1 MKSSTKKI
9 SLLFFVILPLFSFS
23 VLANDKF
30 PLRAKYKDV
39 PVISTEDLR
48 KDYQKVII
56 VDTRSK
62 FEYDVVHV
70 NNAKF
75 NPVSNILFE
84 SRLKKLRDKDG
95 AQKLV
100 FYCNG
105 KTCSKS
111 YRATRKAMK
120 AGYKNVYA
128 YDAGIFAW
136 VSAYPKKATLMNQT
150 PVERSKI
157 ISSDELKKRQLSY
170 SGFLEKAKQK
180 NTLVI
185 DIRDP
190 VQREIKLSL
199 DSRAISLNKI
209 KSKLSIG
216 AWKDRELLI
225 YDAVGKQVRWLQYY
239 LEKNG
244 YKNYYFLSKGASGV
258 KKVTVK
264 R

>member
-1 MKSSTKKI
+1 MKSPTKRI

-23 VLANDKF
+23 ALATENF
-30 PLRAKYKDV
+30 PLRAKYQDV
-39 PVISTEDLR
+39 PVISTEELN
-48 KDYQKVII
+48 KDYEKVII

-84 SRLKKLRDKDG
+84 NRLKKIRDKNG

-105 KTCSKS
+105 HTCSKS
-111 YRATRKAMK
+111 YRAVRKAVK

-128 YDAGIFAW
+128 YDAGIFSW
-136 VSAYPKKATLMNQT
+136 VSAHPEKTTLMKQT
-150 PVERSKI
+150 PVQRATI
-157 ISSDELKKRQLSY
+157 ISAEDLKKRQLSY
-170 SGFLEKAKQK
+170 SRFSEKAKQK
-180 NTLVI
+180 NSLVI

-199 DSRAISLNKI
+199 DSRAISLNTI
-209 KSKLSIG
+209 KTKLAIG

-244 YKNYYFLSKGASGV
+244 YKNYYFLNKGASGV